1 MFASLFV
8 SPRNSSRVSRAR
20 TILRC
25 SAFGLIALAG
35 IAPAT
40 AAPLCAPALAFQQ
53 VGFSPINYET
63 MRRRWTATLSVD
75 AAPCAATSGHF
86 EILFG
91 LWSETS
97 LDDEFIQAFTWVPGV
112 TAVAVDV
119 AAHEA
124 IGGYRLQ
131 NVATCPCRQ

>member
-1 MFASLFV
+1 MFASRLVF
-8 SPRNSSRVSRAR
+8 PRPSSRVGPAC

-25 SAFGLIALAG
+25 VAFGSIALAG

-40 AAPLCAPALAFQQ
+40 AAPLCKPALAFQK
-53 VGFSPINYET
+53 VGFSPIDLET

-75 AAPCAATSGHF
+75 ASPCATTSGRF
-86 EILFG
+86 EILFVQ
-91 LWSETS
+91 WSETAP
-97 LDDEFIQAFTWVPGV
+97 DDEFVRALTWTPGM

-131 NVATCPCRQ
+131 NVATCPCRE